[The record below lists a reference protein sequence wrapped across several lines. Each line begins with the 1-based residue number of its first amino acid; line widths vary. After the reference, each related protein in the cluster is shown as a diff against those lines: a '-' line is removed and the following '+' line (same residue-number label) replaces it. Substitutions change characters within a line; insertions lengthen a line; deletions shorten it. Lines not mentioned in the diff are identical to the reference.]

1 MINKINVKKSK
12 LSLSFKFIIFTY
24 NILFDFFYFISLKFI

>member
-1 MINKINVKKSK
+1 MIDKINVKKSK
-12 LSLSFKFIIFTY
+12 LNLLFAY